1 MKNVQNVAQSTDSK
15 GWREKMN
22 QQNEIARNLRCVIEN
37 IDKILDNEH
46 LDFKKAEEL
55 IAKRNAYSE
64 HLKSIIPNLQ
74 GVDY

>member
-1 MKNVQNVAQSTDSK
+1 MDCIK
-15 GWREKMN
+15 GVININ

-37 IDKILDNEH
+37 IDKILETEH
-46 LDFKKAEEL
+46 LDFKKAEKL

-64 HLKSIIPNLQ
+64 YLKSIIPNLQ